1 MNTVIPPTEY
11 LKTLGTTYTADG
23 THPTYEGYLKY
34 YCDPI
39 EAWMKTLTTGGN
51 VPSAALPAD
60 LDDKYVSKNDISIKK
75 AQLTLEDG
83 TTVLID
89 VVVASAGTTIQS
101 YTNQV
106 PKSIDTDGS
115 IYNGVGYK
123 IDTRLSL

>member
-1 MNTVIPPTEY
+1 
-11 LKTLGTTYTADG
+11 
-23 THPTYEGYLKY
+23 
-34 YCDPI
+34 
-39 EAWMKTLTTGGN
+39 MKTLTTGGN

-123 IDTRLSL
+123 IDTRLSLQWRRKGDC